1 LYEQVWNRVI
11 VLATGIA
18 LGWNLVNYWAVP
30 LVEVPRQRNRMIA
43 SGVVALGMV
52 LWLGTQALDA
62 AVTAILIIGSVALVS
77 FAANAKQKNRVPD
90 DELFPTLQ
98 PPAVRQERP
107 VLLLIGYGE
116 PARYTGPEPW
126 AAWLA
131 EAKERGEQA
140 PHWFLQPRAY
150 ARVRS
155 TYAQMDAA
163 PLVQALDGLREDL
176 ARQCKD
182 RDASPS
188 AIEPLIWTTPGAFI
202 RRLIH
207 LANEGH
213 RSLLLL
219 PLNPREADL
228 VALREAVTRS
238 RVREVGVQIEILDPP
253 TDRWPDPDPDERMRR
268 ILQGQPASPPPPPPS
283 ETVRQLTERIIE
295 GMSIS

>member
-1 LYEQVWNRVI
+1 MYDQVWNRVI
-11 VLATGIA
+11 LLATGIA

-30 LVEVPRQRNRMIA
+30 LADAPQQRTRVIA
-43 SGVVALGMV
+43 SGVVALVMI
-52 LWLGTQALDA
+52 LWLGAQALDA
-62 AVTAILIIGSVALVS
+62 AVMAILIIGSVALVS
-77 FAANAKQKNRVPD
+77 FAANAKQKNRAPD

-107 VLLLIGYGE
+107 ALLLIGYGE
-116 PARYTGPEPW
+116 PAHYSGPEPW

-131 EAKERGEQA
+131 EARDRGEQA

-163 PLVQALDGLREDL
+163 PLVQALESLQEDL
-176 ARQCKD
+176 ARQLQD
-182 RDASPS
+182 RDGSPS

-219 PLNPREADL
+219 PLNPREADRA
-228 VALREAVTRS
+228 ALRDAVTRS
-238 RVREVGVQIEILDPP
+238 RVREIGAQVKMLDPP
-253 TDRWPDPDPDERMRR
+253 TDRWPDPDPDDRMRR
-268 ILQGQPASPPPPPPS
+268 ILKGQPVSTPPPPPS
-283 ETVRQLTERIIE
+283 ETVRQLTERIIQ